1 MIGQEVLS
9 GVLENETVKV
19 DGLQAGV
26 YFMKIND
33 GEEQMIQR
41 FIKE

>member
-1 MIGQEVLS
+1 MKTI
-9 GVLENETVKV
+9 KV
-19 DGLQAGV
+19 DCLQAGV